1 MKMRRLNRRVNRLPL
16 VFAVCLF
23 ALLLPVSIRLMA
35 GDWPTFGHD
44 PQRSGWAS
52 EETTL
57 TPANVSKLQLL
68 WSVQV
73 DNPPLAL
80 DALTAPVTAGH
91 IVTPE
96 GIRNLVYVA
105 GSSNHLFALDAATG
119 KVIWQ
124 RTFDSSVVAKDE
136 PFFLC
141 PNAVN
146 ATPTIDKD
154 RNLIYAIAQD
164 GKLYGLDLGS
174 GEIRFGPYQFV
185 PAFAK
190 PWGLNLQD
198 GFIYTTTSQGC
209 GGDRSGIYSMDVR
222 NPRRPVTHELLMESG
237 YGAGMWDRGG
247 PLVGSNGKIIVSTG
261 DGKFDPAA
269 GDYGSSF
276 VAASPKKLRL
286 VDSYTPLD
294 WKLINK
300 DDLDMASGGT
310 VAFAW
315 KNYNLVAGGGK
326 QAVVYLLDADS
337 LGEKD
342 HHTPLFATPPL
353 GNDAKAWQE
362 KGLWG
367 APAVWKNAEGQPWLY
382 VTLWGPVSK
391 EAPKFPLT
399 NGPVPHGCIM
409 AFKVALNKTSGKP
422 ELEPAWISPDMNL
435 PDPPAIANGV
445 LFALATGE
453 NARQVHVAD
462 MLHFKTAAEWKAN
475 LLTTAQ
481 RGQGTNQGEL
491 YALDAKTGKL
501 LYRSGNAMKSW
512 VHFSGLAIAG
522 GKIYAV
528 DHDSNVYCFGLKP
541 AEK

>member
-1 MKMRRLNRRVNRLPL
+1 MRTNRLPL
-16 VFAVCLF
+16 RLAVCLL

-44 PQRSGWAS
+44 PQRTGWAS
-52 EETTL
+52 DETAL
-57 TPANVSKLQLL
+57 TPANVSKLELL

-80 DALTAPVTAGH
+80 NALTAPVTASH
-91 IVTPE
+91 VVTPE

-124 RTFDSSVVAKDE
+124 RTFDSSVVAKNE

-146 ATPTIDKD
+146 ATPIIDKG
-154 RNLIYAIAQD
+154 RNLIYAIVQD

-190 PWGLNLQD
+190 PWSMNLQG

-222 NPRRPVTHELLMESG
+222 NPRRPATHELLMESG

-247 PLVGSNGKIIVSTG
+247 PLVSSNGRIIVSTG

-276 VAASPKKLRL
+276 VAASPKKLQL
-286 VDSYTPLD
+286 LDSYTPLD
-294 WKLINK
+294 WELINK

-353 GNDAKAWQE
+353 GNDAKALQQ

-367 APAVWKNAEGQPWLY
+367 APAVWKDAAGQPWLY

-399 NGPVPHGCIM
+399 NGPVPHGCVM
-409 AFKVALNKTSGKP
+409 AFKVAFNKTSGKP
-422 ELEPAWISPDMNL
+422 VLEPAWISPDMNL

-445 LFALATGE
+445 LFALSTGE
-453 NARQVHVAD
+453 NARQVHDAN
-462 MLHFKTAAEWKAN
+462 LSQFKTAAEWKAN

-481 RGQGTNQGEL
+481 RGEGTQGAEL
-491 YALDAKTGKL
+491 FALDAKTGKL

-522 GKIYAV
+522 GRIYAV

>member
-1 MKMRRLNRRVNRLPL
+1 MSARRVNERVSRLPL
-16 VFAVCLF
+16 GLAACLL
-23 ALLLPVSIRLMA
+23 ALLLPVTVRLMA

-44 PQRSGWAS
+44 SQRSGWARD
-52 EETTL
+52 ETTL
-57 TPANVSKLQLL
+57 TPANVGRLKLL

-80 DALTAPVTAGH
+80 NALTAPVTASH
-91 IVTPE
+91 IVTPK

-124 RTFDSSVVAKDE
+124 RTFQSSVVAKDE

-146 ATPTIDKD
+146 ATPTIDKG

-164 GKLYGLDLGS
+164 GKLYGLGLGS
-174 GEIRFGPYQFV
+174 GAIRFGPYQFV

-190 PWGLNLQD
+190 PWSLNLQD
-198 GFIYTTTSQGC
+198 GFVYTTTSQGC
-209 GGDRSGIYSMDVR
+209 GGDRSGLYSMDVR
-222 NPRRPVTHELLMESG
+222 NPRHPVTHELLMESG

-247 PLVGSNGKIIVSTG
+247 PLVGTNGRIIVSTG

-276 VAASPKKLRL
+276 VAASPGKLRQL
-286 VDSYTPLD
+286 DSYTPLD

-300 DDLDMASGGT
+300 DDLDIASGGT

-315 KNYNLVAGGGK
+315 QNYNLVAGGGK

-342 HHTPLFATPPL
+342 HQTPLFVTPRL
-353 GNDAKAWQE
+353 GNDAKALEE

-367 APAVWKNAEGQPWLY
+367 APAVWKDAGGQTWLY

-399 NGPVPHGCIM
+399 NGAVPHGCIM
-409 AFKVALNKTSGKP
+409 AFKVVLNKATGKP
-422 ELEPAWISPDMNL
+422 GLEPAWISPDMNL

-453 NARQVHVAD
+453 NPQQVHVAG
-462 MLHFKTAAEWKAN
+462 MIHFKSVAQWKAN

-481 RGQGTNQGEL
+481 RGEGTHGAVL

-501 LYRSGNAMKSW
+501 LYQSGSAMKSW
-512 VHFSGLAIAG
+512 VHFSGLAIAN
-522 GKIYAV
+522 GKVYAV
-528 DHDSNVYCFGLKP
+528 DHESNVYCFGLKP
-541 AEK
+541 AGK